1 MRRESEE
8 MRMKKMAKSE
18 LKTLLKHWSREYR
31 VFAPT
36 LGAGGDCLLDTF
48 DEDSFTLDYR
58 KTPLPPKSA
67 FFPQSEAIFVVEKG
81 EYREVVSA
89 KKTLLFG
96 IRSCDMM
103 GILQSA
109 SFMTRDRRDVYSEA
123 KCAAA
128 TVVVMACPGPQ
139 NETCFCTTMQSGPVA
154 RKGFDLQFFDAG
166 EFFIVESGSGKG
178 EAALASFPLVDL
190 DDDLAAEKVE
200 AFRRM
205 SAKAIARADSIPT
218 AMNRL
223 KDRTVDE
230 EVWERFGRKCIQCG
244 GCTFVCPTCTCFNVC
259 DHPTGPGQGVRE
271 RSWDACLFGGFTRE
285 ASGHNPRPTQAL
297 RLKRRHEHKLL
308 DYHETDIQD
317 GLCGC
322 TGCGR
327 CSDFCPVHI
336 GTLEVAG
343 AVAALGGP

>member
-1 MRRESEE
+1 
-8 MRMKKMAKSE
+8 MKKLAKSE
-18 LKTLLKHWSREYR
+18 LKNLLKHWAGEYR
-31 VFAPT
+31 VLAPT

-48 DEDSFTLDYR
+48 DESAFTLDYG
-58 KTPLPPKSA
+58 KTPMFPKSA
-67 FFPQSEAIFVVEKG
+67 CFPQREAIFSVEKG
-81 EYREVVSA
+81 EYREVITA
-89 KKTLLFG
+89 NKALLFG

-123 KCAAA
+123 KRDAAIM
-128 TVVVMACPGPQ
+128 VVMACPGPQ

-154 RKGFDLQFFDAG
+154 GKGFDLQFFDAG
-166 EFFIVESGSGKG
+166 EFFIIQIGSGKG
-178 EAALASFPLVDL
+178 EAALSSFPLTDL
-190 DDDLAAEKVE
+190 NDGLAGEKVE
-200 AFRRM
+200 VFRLK
-205 SAKAIARADSIPT
+205 SVGAIARVDAIPK

-223 KDRTVDE
+223 KDRTADE
-230 EVWERFGRKCIQCG
+230 GAWERFGQKCIQCG
-244 GCTFVCPTCTCFNVC
+244 GCAFVCPTCTCFNVC
-259 DHPTGPGQGVRE
+259 DHPTGPGQGLRE

-308 DYHETDIQD
+308 DYNAADIQE

-343 AVAALGGP
+343 AIAESDNHAKD